1 MPAER
6 RMAMPADEKIT
17 LGILAG
23 GRATRLGGR
32 DKAWLERDGV
42 PQVLRIAR
50 RFPDVA
56 RVLVSANAD
65 PTAYARHG
73 LEAVPDKLAGI
84 GPLGGL
90 EALAHACHTDWL
102 LTLPVDVVGFNE
114 CLLPTLCAEAGDDGV
129 SAEDGDGPQP
139 LVALWRVAALREGVS
154 LALASHDL
162 SVQGLQA
169 RLSMARVRFPGVRF
183 GNLNT
188 FDDLRAAGFD
198 A

>member
-1 MPAER
+1 MTAR
-6 RMAMPADEKIT
+6 DDKAVT

-50 RFPDVA
+50 RFPEA
-56 RVLVSANAD
+56 AHVLVSANTEPA
-65 PTAYARHG
+65 AYSRHG
-73 LEAVPDKLAGI
+73 LETVPDALVGI

-90 EALAHACHTDWL
+90 EALARTCDTEWL

-114 CLLPTLCAEAGDDGV
+114 CLLPTLRAEAGDDGAW
-129 SAEDGDGPQP
+129 AEDDDGPQP
-139 LVALWRVAALREGVS
+139 LVALWRVAALREGTS
-154 LALASHDL
+154 IALATDDV

-169 RLSMARVRFPGVRF
+169 RLAMARVRFGGVRF

-188 FDDLRAAGFD
+188 FDDLRAAGFE